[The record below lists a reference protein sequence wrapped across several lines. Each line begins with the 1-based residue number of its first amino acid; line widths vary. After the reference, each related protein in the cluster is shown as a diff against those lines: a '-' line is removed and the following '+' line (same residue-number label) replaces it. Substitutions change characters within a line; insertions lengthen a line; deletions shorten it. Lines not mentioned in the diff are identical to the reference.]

1 MPESQI
7 GKQINIRMKRRF
19 MDDTDQLFRE
29 LWILDYPTQLIN
41 IERIDATLT
50 ATNANYPFQV
60 SQCEETE
67 KYLKEER
74 ENGSFFQEGQRWAPA

>member
-7 GKQINIRMKRRF
+7 GKQINIRMKRRCV
-19 MDDTDQLFRE
+19 DNTDQLFQE
-29 LWILDYPTQLIN
+29 LWILDYPIQLIN

-60 SQCEETE
+60 SQFEETE
-67 KYLKEER
+67 ENLKEES

>member
-1 MPESQI
+1 
-7 GKQINIRMKRRF
+7 
-19 MDDTDQLFRE
+19 MDDTDQLFQE
-29 LWILDYPTQLIN
+29 LWILDYPIQLIN
-41 IERIDATLT
+41 IERID